1 MDPSK
6 ELPFLEA
13 ARNREEQIQLTNR
26 IFQSAHLHGDGT
38 LPVVEHRVMRPL
50 TLNEISTL
58 QGPCFSKCKDW
69 GKLRL
74 LLNPEESRMD
84 QSPYLQQIVSFNN
97 FSGVVVIGINSKEIC
112 DGEADLPV
120 GIHSNALIS
129 NCILDAGCRVYRNMC
144 MVDTYVGI
152 AASVLNCGKI
162 SCGKNVLY
170 GHLNISVGPESGGGR
185 NITVTAESNMIDV
198 CQKLG
203 VSKICTPSN
212 IPPTMCNM
220 NFIGAGCMVRDT
232 PTIDSVFLASTSTIE
247 GATSVRNSVLLP
259 TAKVG
264 NACTV
269 NRVMLQWN
277 ASIMDHSYISDTL
290 LMEHAHA
297 GPKSLVVKSI
307 LGPDV
312 HVAAGE
318 MHSSL
323 IGPNTNAHHQSLV
336 IGVLWPLGRG
346 NVGYGANVGSNHTG
360 RLPDQET
367 CSGEGTFWGLSCVVK
382 FPVDLSY
389 SPYTIVA
396 AGTTVGPQR
405 IAMPFSLL
413 VDMNGET
420 QIIPAWSLQS
430 SPYTLTRNAN
440 KYANRRKAT
449 HHKFYTGWEMIR
461 PDIVDMC
468 WIARDSL
475 RGISQL
481 APEYKTERIVPGIG
495 GATLSE
501 KARQSGIHAYTQC
514 IQRYALGGFLEW
526 IQINRGSKLLLNLE
540 QEFQDVTIS
549 DSNMD
554 ILTKPSWPILPWEV
568 DMSTTWIHQ
577 KSILRSEFPMCGD
590 WAAWV
595 ADLLHACMKVETEYA
610 NGVYKSK
617 KRDDVRGVD
626 TIPGYMDSHVAA
638 EDDEVIKNANEAAK
652 RIATL
657 AEDLLV
663 TLSKFGVLN
672 SSRSRL

>member
-1 MDPSK
+1 M
-6 ELPFLEA
+6 
-13 ARNREEQIQLTNR
+13 
-26 IFQSAHLHGDGT
+26 
-38 LPVVEHRVMRPL
+38 
-50 TLNEISTL
+50 
-58 QGPCFSKCKDW
+58 
-69 GKLRL
+69 
-74 LLNPEESRMD
+74 
-84 QSPYLQQIVSFNN
+84 
-97 FSGVVVIGINSKEIC
+97 
-112 DGEADLPV
+112 
-120 GIHSNALIS
+120 
-129 NCILDAGCRVYRNMC
+129 
-144 MVDTYVGI
+144 
-152 AASVLNCGKI
+152 
-162 SCGKNVLY
+162 
-170 GHLNISVGPESGGGR
+170 
-185 NITVTAESNMIDV
+185 
-198 CQKLG
+198 
-203 VSKICTPSN
+203 
-212 IPPTMCNM
+212 
-220 NFIGAGCMVRDT
+220 
-232 PTIDSVFLASTSTIE
+232 
-247 GATSVRNSVLLP
+247 
-259 TAKVG
+259 
-264 NACTV
+264 
-269 NRVMLQWN
+269 
-277 ASIMDHSYISDTL
+277 
-290 LMEHAHA
+290 
-297 GPKSLVVKSI
+297 
-307 LGPDV
+307 
-312 HVAAGE
+312 
-318 MHSSL
+318 
-323 IGPNTNAHHQSLV
+323 
-336 IGVLWPLGRG
+336 
-346 NVGYGANVGSNHTG
+346 
-360 RLPDQET
+360 
-367 CSGEGTFWGLSCVVK
+367 
-382 FPVDLSY
+382 
-389 SPYTIVA
+389 A

-468 WIARDSL
+468 WIARESL
-475 RGISQL
+475 RGVSQL